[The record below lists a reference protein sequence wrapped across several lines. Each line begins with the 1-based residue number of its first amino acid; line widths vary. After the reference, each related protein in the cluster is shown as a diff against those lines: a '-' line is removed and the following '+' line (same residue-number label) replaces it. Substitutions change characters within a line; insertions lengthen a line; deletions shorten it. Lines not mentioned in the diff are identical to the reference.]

1 MLDIRYI
8 QENKQD
14 VILALAN
21 RNADVDIDALLSA
34 YEERKKL
41 IAESDILKAERNTF
55 SKDIGKIIKAGG
67 SAEDSKEKVRKIG
80 ESVSV
85 LDEKIRDLQIKIE
98 NYLLYIPNMPSKD
111 VPIGNTE
118 KDNPVIRSW
127 GEIKKFDF
135 DPLPH
140 WEIGEN

>member
-67 SAEDSKEKVRKIG
+67 SAEDAKEKLGKSERMFPC
-80 ESVSV
+80 S
-85 LDEKIRDLQIKIE
+85 
-98 NYLLYIPNMPSKD
+98 
-111 VPIGNTE
+111 T
-118 KDNPVIRSW
+118 
-127 GEIKKFDF
+127 KKF
-135 DPLPH
+135 
-140 WEIGEN
+140 EIFRLKLKIIFFIFQICHLKMCQLEIPKKITLLFVVGEKLKI